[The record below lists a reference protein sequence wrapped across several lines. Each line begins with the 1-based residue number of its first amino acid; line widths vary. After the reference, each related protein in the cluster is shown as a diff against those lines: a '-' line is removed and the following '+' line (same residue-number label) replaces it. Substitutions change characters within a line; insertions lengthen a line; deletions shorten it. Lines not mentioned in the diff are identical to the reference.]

1 MGDAILIFFY
11 INYIF
16 CFMIFIQINILKESP
31 ISISHLSKGIITV
44 IIANRR
50 TNWMLYKVVI
60 FEEIQTNI
68 V

>member
-1 MGDAILIFFY
+1 MGDAILIFFS

-50 TNWMLYKVVI
+50 TN
-60 FEEIQTNI
+60 
-68 V
+68 